1 MCKTHRLLMCL
12 PAPCPARCMARQKLI
27 HLLTS
32 PAPPCTQCLYKI
44 SSPAGISSIWP
55 IEYRFIS
62 SWGHI
67 YICCPFHL
75 PNITNHLTRCSWCSA
90 RLLSSGAVSYV
101 PILPAR
107 HYPHNYPFYSKMRF
121 FYFLAIVFYLEN
133 QKNFYNYP

>member
-1 MCKTHRLLMCL
+1 V
-12 PAPCPARCMARQKLI
+12 QN
-27 HLLTS
+27 TS
-32 PAPPCTQCLYKI
+32 FTYVPSGALSCAVHGPPKADSSSNLPAPPCTQCLYKI

-55 IEYRFIS
+55 IEYRFIA
-62 SWGHI
+62 SWGHTYI
-67 YICCPFHL
+67 YCPFHL

-121 FYFLAIVFYLEN
+121 FYFLVIVFYLEN